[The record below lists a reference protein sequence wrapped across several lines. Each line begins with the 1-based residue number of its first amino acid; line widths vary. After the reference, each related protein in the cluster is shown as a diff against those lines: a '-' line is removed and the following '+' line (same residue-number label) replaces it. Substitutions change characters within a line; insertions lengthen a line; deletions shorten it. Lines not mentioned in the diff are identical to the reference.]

1 MFPRSCAIWREN
13 EREVTVV
20 KQYILDTQMG
30 TMQEEPIQGKTGWD
44 GTENQQ
50 ENTCL
55 ILAATLKEFEA
66 SEILHPCKKEL
77 LHSLNC
83 EKYCK
88 VEFFHNCIQG
98 IIRSPL
104 TDGHRQKPF
113 LFGFLLYQNMLWF
126 VSDDTKLPNMVE
138 QIREELYEGF
148 SIQDFLLAFFN
159 HLIERDMSFLQ
170 KIEDGLERMEEKV
183 LDRKETHLNEA
194 IMQNRRKLSQRHGY
208 YVQLMNIGD
217 YMQSILREQAPDA
230 ESGWSLFTHRVERLH
245 GYVEMMREHLL
256 QIREMYQT
264 QVDIEQN
271 RIVTF
276 LTVITTIFLP
286 LTLVTG
292 WYGMNF
298 VHMPEL
304 GWKYGYLIIIVLS
317 VIVVVA
323 EIHYCKKRKM
333 L

>member
-1 MFPRSCAIWREN
+1 MRN
-13 EREVTVV
+13 TV
-20 KQYILDTQMG
+20 
-30 TMQEEPIQGKTGWD
+30 
-44 GTENQQ
+44 
-50 ENTCL
+50 
-55 ILAATLKEFEA
+55 
-66 SEILHPCKKEL
+66 
-77 LHSLNC
+77 
-83 EKYCK
+83 K

-126 VSDDTKLPNMVE
+126 VSDDAKLSKMVE
-138 QIREELYEGF
+138 QIQEELYEDF
-148 SIQDFLLAFFN
+148 SIHDFLLAFFN
-159 HLIERDMSFLQ
+159 HLIEKDMSFLQ

-183 LDRKETHLNEA
+183 LDRKEEHLNEA

-230 ESGWSLFTHRVERLH
+230 ENGWSLFTHRVERLH

-304 GWKYGYLIIIVLS
+304 GWKYGYLIIIILS
-317 VIVVVA
+317 IIVVVA
-323 EIHYCKKRKM
+323 EIHYCKKRRM

>member
-1 MFPRSCAIWREN
+1 MKKYLVDSSE
-13 EREVTVV
+13 
-20 KQYILDTQMG
+20 G
-30 TMQEEPIQGKTGWD
+30 TMQESRAQD
-44 GTENQQ
+44 SAENLQDNQ
-50 ENTCL
+50 YL
-55 ILAATLKEFEA
+55 VMAATLKEFEA
-66 SEILHPCKKEL
+66 NEFAHPCKQNL
-77 LHSLNC
+77 LHSLNY

-88 VEFFHNCIQG
+88 VELFHSCIQG
-98 IIRSPL
+98 IIRMPI
-104 TDGHRQKPF
+104 TDGHKQKPF
-113 LFGFLLYQNMLWF
+113 LFGFLLYQKTLWF
-126 VSDDTKLPNMVE
+126 VGEDAELQKRVAR
-138 QIREELYEGF
+138 IREELFEGF

-159 HLIERDMSFLQ
+159 HLIEEDMSFLQ
-170 KIEDGLERMEEKV
+170 RIEDGLERMEEKV
-183 LDRKETHLNEA
+183 LDGKEEHLNEA
-194 IMQNRRKLSQRHGY
+194 ILQNRRKLSQRHGY

-217 YMQSILREQAPDA
+217 YMQSVLRETALDA

-245 GYVEMMREHLL
+245 DYVEMMREHLL

-298 VHMPEL
+298 ANMPEL
-304 GWKYGYLIIIVLS
+304 GWKYGYLIIIILSAIVLL
-317 VIVVVA
+317 A
-323 EIHYCKKRKM
+323 EVRYCKKRKM

>member
-1 MFPRSCAIWREN
+1 M
-13 EREVTVV
+13 
-20 KQYILDTQMG
+20 KQYILDTRMG
-30 TMQEEPIQGKTGWD
+30 VMQEKPVQGKLLLD
-44 GTENQQ
+44 ETENGQ
-50 ENTCL
+50 ENQCL
-55 ILAATLKEFEA
+55 ILAATVKEFET

-77 LHSLNC
+77 IQSLNC

-88 VEFFHNCIQG
+88 VELFHNCIQG
-98 IIRSPL
+98 IVRLPL
-104 TDGHRQKPF
+104 TDGYRQKPF

-126 VSDDTKLPNMVE
+126 VSDDAKLPDMVK
-138 QIREELYEGF
+138 QIQEELYEGF

-159 HLIERDMSFLQ
+159 HLIEKDMSFLQ
-170 KIEDGLERMEEKV
+170 KIEEGLERMEEKV
-183 LDRKETHLNEA
+183 LDRKEEHLNEA
-194 IMQNRRKLSQRHGY
+194 IMQNRRRLSQRHGY
-208 YVQLMNIGD
+208 YVQLMNLGD

-230 ESGWSLFTHRVERLH
+230 ENGWSLFTHRVERLH
-245 GYVEMMREHLL
+245 GYVELMREHLL

-271 RIVTF
+271 RIITF

-298 VHMPEL
+298 EHMPEL

-317 VIVVVA
+317 VSVVLA